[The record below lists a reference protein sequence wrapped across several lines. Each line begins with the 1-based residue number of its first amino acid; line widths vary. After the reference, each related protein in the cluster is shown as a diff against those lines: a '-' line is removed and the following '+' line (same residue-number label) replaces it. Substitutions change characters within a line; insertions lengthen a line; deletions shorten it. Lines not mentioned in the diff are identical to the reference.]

1 MKGCFS
7 YVFIF
12 ANFIFISELCL
23 RINCNYLR
31 GGTLGEGTNNFSNE
45 LVPGLNDV
53 NKLKRIIED
62 LVKIIIINFYENY
75 NINFYV
81 FCIL

>member
-1 MKGCFS
+1 MKVCFSFS

-12 ANFIFISELCL
+12 ANFIFISEICL

-31 GGTLGEGTNNFSNE
+31 GGTLNDNDSNNFSNE

-62 LVKIIIINFYENY
+62 LVKIIIISE
-75 NINFYV
+75 
-81 FCIL
+81 